1 MVGQAWEE
9 AGEQLTDEITGGPLL
24 HVRDFSQDKGTVR
37 AGHTSQIES
46 PNIFLIFKIL
56 SPPNKIG

>member
-46 PNIFLIFKIL
+46 PNIFLIF
-56 SPPNKIG
+56 